1 MAATRLP
8 KSPNLI
14 CFAHVSVHYSI
25 LAHADLVSF
34 TEGIRNGKLHFLC
47 SPTKIKVYEQIRGGL
62 SYYRSL
68 NHVVHEQWAVWWPLY
83 LLAFW
88 NIELLFLP
96 HIYIYIYTNLPVD
109 VLVRLP
115 HPRSGHIQDLQLWHR
130 VLKPCIYI
138 YIYIYM
144 LSISVMMGMHVLTTC
159 SVWLGTW

>member
-1 MAATRLP
+1 MLLQESQVEMAATRLP

-62 SYYRSL
+62 SYYWSL

-96 HIYIYIYTNLPVD
+96 HIYIYIYKFT
-109 VLVRLP
+109 
-115 HPRSGHIQDLQLWHR
+115 SG
-130 VLKPCIYI
+130 C
-138 YIYIYM
+138 
-144 LSISVMMGMHVLTTC
+144 LSQTTP
-159 SVWLGTW
+159 SSEWSYPGPATMT